1 MKKKTIKPN
10 AYLFSVSVA
19 GYEPKQFNE
28 YLNKVEKELKQY
40 AKELG
45 CTITCHIEYIPLNYN
60 KAIKDQEFED
70 KRDIDYKEMDKM
82 FKLPEIKIG
91 LISNKKRIKTYN
103 TLVKEREQLDPQTKY
118 ALIYANKLAKKLQE
132 KE

>member
-1 MKKKTIKPN
+1 MKKKTKKPN
-10 AYLFSVSVA
+10 AYLMSVTLA

-45 CTITCHIEYIPLNYN
+45 CIITCHIEYIPLNYN
-60 KAIKDQEFED
+60 KAIREQDEIYKLRDKD
-70 KRDIDYKEMDKM
+70 INN
-82 FKLPEIKIG
+82 
-91 LISNKKRIKTYN
+91 ISKTKHIKTYS
-103 TLVKEREQLDPQTKY
+103 TLVKEREQLDSQTKY
-118 ALIYANKLAKKLQE
+118 ALIYANKLTKKLQE